1 MKPIFLCLTV
11 GPPLGCACAAACG
24 APIDGPMVER
34 VSRGVAVWVVVVIG
48 GRVDDP
54 LVEGGGW
61 RVTVW
66 VVVVGGRECIEGQLC
81 CVQSVQLFC
90 LSVWYE
96 RPAEDRE
103 IV

>member
-61 RVTVW
+61 GVTVW
-66 VVVVGGRECIEGQLC
+66 VVVVGGREGIEGPVVL
-81 CVQSVQLFC
+81 
-90 LSVWYE
+90 
-96 RPAEDRE
+96 
-103 IV
+103 

>member
-1 MKPIFLCLTV
+1 
-11 GPPLGCACAAACG
+11 
-24 APIDGPMVER
+24 MVER
-34 VSRGVAVWVVVVIG
+34 VSRGVAVWVVVVIGGRVDDPLVEGGGWGVTVWVVVVIG